1 MKCLTAAAPLT
12 IRDRDPPPP
21 CCCPIPGDPAFK
33 ISQFYSPA
41 IFKAKSISSYGLFT
55 SPSAILCL
63 HPFSL
68 ILSTSSVF
76 LSGFFSLRLPIP
88 LPTYLCQRRRSR
100 RAAYGK
106 RPFSNR
112 GKNWRLKNVGRDHL
126 SLRGVRGLA
135 DREGRP
141 AGRKERPKETR
152 GQGGR
157 GLRSGAGSPESRD
170 RGEDAASRG
179 REGEAEG
186 RESTSRT
193 RALHEAS
200 GRGRK
205 GF

>member
-1 MKCLTAAAPLT
+1 MIETPPSPHVAAQSLE
-12 IRDRDPPPP
+12 IRLLKFLNFIHLP
-21 CCCPIPGDPAFK
+21 F
-33 ISQFYSPA
+33 
-41 IFKAKSISSYGLFT
+41 FKAKSISSYGLFT
-55 SPSAILCL
+55 SPSAILS
-63 HPFSL
+63 P
-68 ILSTSSVF
+68 SVF
-76 LSGFFSLRLPIP
+76 PYSFHLISFPLSGFFSLRLPIP

-106 RPFSNR
+106 RPFFNR
-112 GKNWRLKNVGRDHL
+112 GKNWGLKNVGRDHL

-141 AGRKERPKETR
+141 AGRKERPEETR

-193 RALHEAS
+193 RALHEAR